1 MTSQYELPPDIARKI
16 RYPKWLDFGKPR
28 DFWTMHV
35 KQIGEM
41 ITKYGLT
48 PAESVDLPYRQD
60 AEALE
65 TRAATGNKERTIW
78 PRPFPGGML
87 IPHFHYKG
95 EVYLVP
101 DKEWQTI
108 SMNIKDMFVKKLS
121 NANRLSFDQAMSLS
135 ETIDSI

>member
-1 MTSQYELPPDIARKI
+1 MTNQFELPPDIARKI

-48 PAESVDLPYRQD
+48 PVESIDLPYRQD
-60 AEALE
+60 A
-65 TRAATGNKERTIW
+65 AAMEMPAVTGNKERTIR

-101 DKEWQTI
+101 DKEWQAI
-108 SMNIKDMFVKKLS
+108 SMDIKETLVKKLS
-121 NANRLSFDQAMSLS
+121 KANRLNFDQTMALS